1 MINHVGFAVDVNKI
15 ANSGDR
21 LPTYLVRAAKD
32 LQENSFL
39 TAGDFFERL
48 EDVEVLHLA
57 VLMNTIRS
65 TLASG
70 EYTANTNEAQQ
81 YLYWLSLVCF
91 ILALGEGTVEMT
103 PELLQDCLK
112 ALFLLI
118 AVENLYRRGKV
129 EVFRENFSVLESFK
143 PIARNISGGND
154 EEFTRT

>member
-1 MINHVGFAVDVNKI
+1 MINSIGFAVDLEKI
-15 ANSGDR
+15 ATAGDK
-21 LPTYLVRAAKD
+21 LPTYLVRAAKE
-32 LQENSFL
+32 LQECSFL

-65 TLASG
+65 TNSSDG
-70 EYTANTNEAQQ
+70 YKVDTAEAEQ
-81 YLYWLSLVCF
+81 YLYWLTLLCF

-103 PELLQDCLK
+103 PELLNECLM

-118 AVENLYRRGKV
+118 AIENLYRRGKV

-143 PIARNISGGND
+143 PIARRIDGGDNA
-154 EEFTRT
+154 EHQGT

>member
-1 MINHVGFAVDVNKI
+1 MINTVGFAVDLEKI
-15 ANSGDR
+15 ATAGDR
-21 LPTYLVRAAKD
+21 LPTYLVRAAKE
-32 LQENSFL
+32 LQESTFL

-65 TLASG
+65 TQSSG
-70 EYTANTNEAQQ
+70 EYMADTVEAQQ
-81 YLYWLSLVCF
+81 FLYWLSLLCF

-103 PELLQDCLK
+103 PELLQECLM

-143 PIARNISGGND
+143 PIARDISGGSNED
-154 EEFTRT
+154 FTRT